1 MPEHL
6 PYVVMLL
13 GGTTIAAVMA
23 HAICRWLRIPGLVG
37 HILIGV
43 ALAVMDGNGGIMTDK
58 TEVVFEFLGGIGI
71 VALLFRV
78 GLESNITEMLGQL
91 RRATWVWIGNV
102 GLSAVFGYVAARYLL
117 GFELVPSLFAATALT
132 ATSIGVSLALWR
144 DAGVL
149 DSDSGVLL
157 TDVAELDDLS
167 GIAFMIM
174 LFAIAPIIASGNG
187 DITVPVLQVGGLFL
201 LKVALFV
208 AFCVVFARYLEQ
220 PITSFFMRIEPTPD
234 PLLIVLGMTFVI
246 AAVAGWLGFSLAV
259 GALFAGLMFSRDAES
274 VRVDASF
281 GSIYDLFTPFFFIN
295 IGLNL
300 DPGALQYGLWIGA
313 VLLVAG
319 VAGKVVGAALPARRM
334 MGWNGALLI
343 GVSMVPRAEIA
354 MVVMSEGRRLGDWAV
369 PPELFSGIV
378 VVVIATSIVAPLVVG
393 RMLAA
398 NPSMNGKPPAC

>member
-1 MPEHL
+1 MTEHL

-13 GGTTIAAVMA
+13 GGTTIAAIMA

-37 HILIGV
+37 YILIGV
-43 ALAVMDGNGGIMTDK
+43 ALAVIDGHGQLMTAK
-58 TEVVFEFLGGIGI
+58 TDVVFEFLGGIGI

-78 GLESNITEMLGQL
+78 GLESNITEMVGQL
-91 RRATWVWIGNV
+91 RRAIWLWVGNV
-102 GLSAVFGYVAARYLL
+102 GLSAVFGFLAARFLL
-117 GFELVPSLFAATALT
+117 GFDLVPSLFAATALT
-132 ATSIGVSLALWR
+132 ATSIGISLAVWR

-149 DSDSGVLL
+149 DSDRGVLL

-167 GIAFMIM
+167 GIAIMII
-174 LFAIAPIIASGNG
+174 LFAIAPILMTGNG
-187 DITVPVLQVGGLFL
+187 DIVGPVLAVSGIFL
-201 LKVALFV
+201 LKVTLFV
-208 AFCVVFARYLEQ
+208 AFCIAFSRYLEQ
-220 PITSFFMRIEPTPD
+220 PITTFFMRIEPTPD

-246 AAVAGWLGFSLAV
+246 AAIAGWLGFSLAV
-259 GALFAGLMFSRDAES
+259 GGLFAGLMFSRDAES
-274 VRVDASF
+274 VKVDASF

-319 VAGKVVGAALPARRM
+319 VAGKVIGAALPARRI
-334 MGWNGALLI
+334 MGWNGVLLI

-369 PPELFSGIV
+369 PAELFSGIV
-378 VVVIATSIVAPLVVG
+378 VVVLATSILAPLVIG

-398 NPSMNGKPPAC
+398 DPSMNGKPPA